1 MPSTA
6 PTHRVRAFLILS
18 GTLLVTMLGTLDEIH
33 AELIVCNQ
41 SLDILNVSLGYEETG
56 EFQTEGW
63 WSVGAN
69 RCSEVIREPLGS
81 RYYYIYAEDVFGQP
95 VLAGDVSACVD
106 VAKFSIRGTEE
117 CWVRGHRT
125 VDYLEVDTQSQQRW
139 TVFLRGGE

>member
-1 MPSTA
+1 LIEKVQVFRKFLVLLGALLGAVFGTVDA
-6 PTHRVRAFLILS
+6 VR
-18 GTLLVTMLGTLDEIH
+18 

-41 SLDILNVSLGYEETG
+41 SLDILNISLGYEETG

-69 RCSEVIREPLGS
+69 RCSEVIRDPLGS

-106 VAKFSIRGTEE
+106 VAKFFIRGTEE
-117 CWVRGHRT
+117 CWVRGHRA
-125 VDYLEVDTQSQQRW
+125 VDFLEVDTQSQERW
-139 TVFLRGGE
+139 TVFLRGSD